1 VETIQQER
9 DRATEL
15 FRELGL
21 IAESSYQFELWETG
35 GGCTAL
41 RLKLSEGRY
50 LLITAEDGGEVPA
63 MNEKQMVGWYR
74 PDFDEPYYLLMFR
87 NTEQLAKFAVYADDM
102 FIGGDPTKCRSW
114 GRALS
119 ASHAEVLEHP
129 SLEQRFWARA

>member
-1 VETIQQER
+1 METIQQER

-21 IAESSYQFELWETG
+21 IAESSHQFQLWETG

-41 RLKLSEGRY
+41 RLNLSQGRY

-74 PDFDEPYYLLMFR
+74 PDFDEPYYLLMFS

-102 FIGGDPTKCRSW
+102 FIGGDPTKCRHW

-119 ASHAEVLEHP
+119 ESRAELLELP
-129 SLEQRFWARA
+129 SSEQVFWPRR